1 MKEPLL
7 FTLASLRALGNVPFS
22 SCRLHFEIDARYKG
36 RLVHFYKRA
45 QILVADL
52 WAAFGCQT
60 AVNGHFASFADVGR
74 LTMFADYR
82 VPQILRHVG
91 VRVPRV
97 CLTSG

>member
-1 MKEPLL
+1 M
-7 FTLASLRALGNVPFS
+7 R
-22 SCRLHFEIDARYKG
+22 RHKG

-60 AVNGHFASFADVGR
+60 ADNGHFASFVDVGK

-91 VRVPRV
+91 VRAKTWLFFFSCMHDKWLVA
-97 CLTSG
+97 